1 MFIYLDDQK
10 VSICSNA
17 GPKDS
22 RSCYSQPALVPISLI
37 ASPVVPNESEIHSFS
52 QPTQV
57 EDLLLSSQLVT
68 SQTAPTT
75 SNVIIRFL
83 LINKLVIY

>member
-1 MFIYLDDQK
+1 MYVYLDDQK

-17 GPKDS
+17 DPKEN

-37 ASPVVPNESEIHSFS
+37 ASSVSPNESEVHSFS

-75 SNVIIRFL
+75 PNVIIRFI
-83 LINKLVIY
+83 LIKKFVY

>member
-1 MFIYLDDQK
+1 MYVCLDNQK

-17 GPKDS
+17 DPKDS

-37 ASPVVPNESEIHSFS
+37 APSVMPNESEVHSFS

-57 EDLLLSSQLVT
+57 EDLLLSSQHVT
-68 SQTAPTT
+68 SLTT
-75 SNVIIRFL
+75 PATPNVIIRFI
-83 LINKLVIY
+83 LINKFVC